1 MKSLNREIEKSIKKD
16 KQEYYNNKLNFCGNP
31 SEAWKDTIQILGITK
46 NLKPVMIKF
55 KNENNTDEIT
65 RNPEKM
71 ASLFN
76 HFFLDKVKKIREGMK
91 DPIKIQP
98 AERLERWLRNREL
111 QVPEF
116 RLNPIDISTLRK
128 VMKRLKGKKVAGC
141 DTIDNYSLKNGRT
154 SH

>member
-1 MKSLNREIEKSIKKD
+1 
-16 KQEYYNNKLNFCGNP
+16 
-31 SEAWKDTIQILGITK
+31 
-46 NLKPVMIKF
+46 MIKF

-65 RNPEKM
+65 RNPEIM

-98 AERLERWLRNREL
+98 AERLERWLRSREL

-128 VMKRLKGKKVAGC
+128 VMKRLKGKKVVGC
-141 DTIDNYSLKNGRT
+141 DTIDNYSLKMAGHLIEESLLHMINLSINSGT
-154 SH
+154 FPSAC